1 MTREELMKKCY
12 SIAVEMGLGAI
23 NEKDFNKIM
32 WTGVADEEIEEYYR
46 FLWRD
51 YDDWVYNHYNA
62 SEVLVIDMDKM
73 DIVNNESD
81 KELMIKMVKEKLEEI
96 RK

>member
-32 WTGVADEEIEEYYR
+32 WTGIATEEIEEWYR
-46 FLWRD
+46 FLQK
-51 YDDWVYNHYNA
+51 
-62 SEVLVIDMDKM
+62 KM
-73 DIVNNESD
+73 ALKS
-81 KELMIKMVKEKLEEI
+81 L
-96 RK
+96 

>member
-32 WTGVADEEIEEYYR
+32 WTGIATEEIEEWYR
-46 FLWRD
+46 FLQEKKNSPD
-51 YDDWVYNHYNA
+51 
-62 SEVLVIDMDKM
+62 
-73 DIVNNESD
+73 ESL
-81 KELMIKMVKEKLEEI
+81 KIKTKPP
-96 RK
+96 

>member
-1 MTREELMKKCY
+1 MELKALKSLQIKTAMNTAIHTGATASRQSSERKEARKMTREELMKKVY

-46 FLWRD
+46 FLQK
-51 YDDWVYNHYNA
+51 
-62 SEVLVIDMDKM
+62 KM
-73 DIVNNESD
+73 ALKS
-81 KELMIKMVKEKLEEI
+81 L
-96 RK
+96 